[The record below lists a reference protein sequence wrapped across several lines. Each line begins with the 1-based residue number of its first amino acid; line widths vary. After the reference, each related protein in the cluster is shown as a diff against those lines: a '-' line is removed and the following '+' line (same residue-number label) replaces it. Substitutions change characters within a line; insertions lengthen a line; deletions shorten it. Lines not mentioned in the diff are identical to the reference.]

1 MDATGRNSG
10 GNSSSGSK
18 EKQDDKLVPGQEWDS
33 LVASAL
39 RKVPS
44 RPSPARPSVRLLKEP
59 KVVHHPQTARN
70 LAAIP
75 DHVRRAIRGCL
86 TGETNWPLFLH
97 GPAGT
102 GKTCAALCLLDHVG
116 GEYFTVGDLCEKL
129 NQSAM
134 GRLEWSREGRGGT
147 LWPDRF
153 RLIYLSQPVLL
164 VLDELGLRD
173 TVSDAHYE
181 SVYRAVE
188 LRMGRPF
195 VVISNHPL
203 ERLEK
208 IYDARTVS
216 RLGAGTLVEVSGAD
230 RRLQ

>member
-1 MDATGRNSG
+1 
-10 GNSSSGSK
+10 
-18 EKQDDKLVPGQEWDS
+18 
-33 LVASAL
+33 
-39 RKVPS
+39 
-44 RPSPARPSVRLLKEP
+44 
-59 KVVHHPQTARN
+59 
-70 LAAIP
+70 
-75 DHVRRAIRGCL
+75 
-86 TGETNWPLFLH
+86 
-97 GPAGT
+97 
-102 GKTCAALCLLDHVG
+102 
-116 GEYFTVGDLCEKL
+116 
-129 NQSAM
+129 M